1 MYGHSLLQYPAI
13 LPSHQSNRKI
23 ATQLTSVGLA
33 HTRPILTW
41 SQLYST
47 VLCVWHNK
55 VKGWPCVSSSSSLS
69 QMYRQDC
76 SFVEHE
82 NHVAVPKYCSIVY
95 VVPHSKLCMFHS
107 GFGLLLLSCKRVPC
121 VEHLIP
127 YSGKLWGRKLLQIGE
142 KYDFHGENVRG
153 LLAFAAPKVPHSQI
167 SVRKRTQMATKLR
180 NSQNFS
186 PRKFPAK
193 FAWLYMHILS
203 RYNLLQL

>member
-13 LPSHQSNRKI
+13 LSSHQSNRKI

-33 HTRPILTW
+33 HPRPILTW

-69 QMYRQDC
+69 QMHRQDC

-95 VVPHSKLCMFHS
+95 VVPHSKLCMYHS
-107 GFGLLLLSCKRVPC
+107 GFGLLLLSYKRVPC

-127 YSGKLWGRKLLQIGE
+127 YSGKLWGRKLSRIACFCHAKGCYALE
-142 KYDFHGENVRG
+142 FC
-153 LLAFAAPKVPHSQI
+153 
-167 SVRKRTQMATKLR
+167 RKLSWIAINCKIRESFL
-180 NSQNFS
+180 
-186 PRKFPAK
+186 PWKFPAK
-193 FAWLYMHILS
+193 
-203 RYNLLQL
+203 R